1 MGRIRSAARK
11 KTPKILSRTQAK
23 MCYNSGQESRV
34 VSKETIYRISFVSQ
48 GEVYEIYARNVSQ
61 GGLFGFIEIEEL
73 VFGERSK
80 LLIDSS
86 EERLKTEFEGV
97 RRTYVPLHSVI
108 RVDEVEKAGRGRIT
122 SGEGKV
128 APFPMAIM
136 PPGKKG
142 DS

>member
-1 MGRIRSAARK
+1 M
-11 KTPKILSRTQAK
+11 TD
-23 MCYNSGQESRV
+23 
-34 VSKETIYRISFVSQ
+34 ETIFRISFINQ
-48 GEVYEIYARNVSQ
+48 GEVYEVYARNVSQ

-73 VFGERSK
+73 IFGERSK

-97 RRTYVPLHSVI
+97 RRIYVPLHSVLRI
-108 RVDEVEKAGRGRIT
+108 DEVAKAGRGRIT

-128 APFPMAIM
+128 ASFPMTIV

-142 DS
+142 NG

>member
-1 MGRIRSAARK
+1 MS
-11 KTPKILSRTQAK
+11 S
-23 MCYNSGQESRV
+23 
-34 VSKETIYRISFVSQ
+34 ETIFRVSFICQ
-48 GEVYEIYARNVSQ
+48 GEVYEVYARNVSQ

-97 RRTYVPLHSVI
+97 RRFYVPLHSVLRI
-108 RVDEVEKAGRGRIT
+108 DEVEKAGRGRIT

-128 APFPMAIM
+128 AAFPMAIM
-136 PPGKKG
+136 PPGGKKG
-142 DS
+142 NS

>member
-1 MGRIRSAARK
+1 M
-11 KTPKILSRTQAK
+11 
-23 MCYNSGQESRV
+23 ME
-34 VSKETIYRISFVSQ
+34 KETIYRISFISQ

-97 RRTYVPLHSVI
+97 RRTHVPMHAVI
-108 RVDEVEKAGRGRIT
+108 RIDEVEKLGRGRIT
-122 SGEGKV
+122 SGDGKV
-128 APFPMAIM
+128 ANFPMAIM
-136 PPGKKG
+136 PPGGKKPTT
-142 DS
+142 

>member
-1 MGRIRSAARK
+1 
-11 KTPKILSRTQAK
+11 
-23 MCYNSGQESRV
+23 MCYNSEPGKT
-34 VSKETIYRISFVSQ
+34 VSEETIYRVSFMSQ

-97 RRTYVPLHSVI
+97 RRTYVPLHAVL

-122 SGEGKV
+122 SGDGKV
-128 APFPMAIM
+128 TTFPMAMM
-136 PPGKKG
+136 PPKKKG

>member
-1 MGRIRSAARK
+1 MACHPTAARQ
-11 KTPKILSRTQAK
+11 KTSKILSQTLAK
-23 MCYNSGQESRV
+23 MCYNSGQEQPV
-34 VSKETIYRISFVSQ
+34 VSKETIYRVSFVSQ

-97 RRTYVPLHSVI
+97 RRTYVPLHSVL

-128 APFPMAIM
+128 ATFPMAIM
-136 PPGKKG
+136 PHGKKG

>member
-1 MGRIRSAARK
+1 M
-11 KTPKILSRTQAK
+11 T
-23 MCYNSGQESRV
+23 
-34 VSKETIYRISFVSQ
+34 KETLYRVKFINE

-86 EERLKTEFEGV
+86 EERLKSEFKGV
-97 RRTYVPLHSVI
+97 RRIYVPLHSVLRI
-108 RVDEVEKAGRGRIT
+108 DEVKKAGRGRIT

-128 APFPMAIM
+128 AAFPMAIM
-136 PPGKKG
+136 PPVKKG
-142 DS
+142 

>member
-1 MGRIRSAARK
+1 MTKG
-11 KTPKILSRTQAK
+11 
-23 MCYNSGQESRV
+23 
-34 VSKETIYRISFVSQ
+34 TIYRVKFINE
-48 GEVYEIYARNVSQ
+48 GEVYEVYARNVSQ

-86 EERLKTEFEGV
+86 EERLKTEFKGV
-97 RRTYVPLHSVI
+97 QRTFVPLHSVL

-128 APFPMAIM
+128 STFPMAIM

-142 DS
+142 DG

>member
-1 MGRIRSAARK
+1 MS
-11 KTPKILSRTQAK
+11 Q
-23 MCYNSGQESRV
+23 
-34 VSKETIYRISFVSQ
+34 ETIYRISFMSQ

-97 RRTYVPLHSVI
+97 RRIYVPLHSVLRI
-108 RVDEVEKAGRGRIT
+108 DEVEKAGRGRIT

-128 APFPMAIM
+128 ATFPMAIM
-136 PPGKKG
+136 PPSKKG
-142 DS
+142 DG